1 MTLTVPMV
9 IKASAATIKSITNIV
24 QHRSKMRT
32 IELLENNGITLSQ
45 VRKSDPYYVGCLLRT
60 IEAIERASRQ
70 EKVELLLSFYT
81 SCEKANVMTQQPD
94 SYQEVLGLLEDMSY
108 TELNLIYLLEKNNHP
123 YTYDAIDPKKQE
135 EVSKRYQA
143 SKDAVSKAMG
153 LDHFK
158 LSARMARLTR
168 TGLIETLSAWDSN
181 VYYLTPLYKELKRF
195 VTFHFEHA

>member
-32 IELLENNGITLSQ
+32 IELLENNAITLSQ

-81 SCEKANVMTQQPD
+81 SCEKADVMTQQPD

-108 TELNLIYLLEKNNHP
+108 TELNLVYLLEKNNHP

-135 EVSKRYQA
+135 EVSKRYRA

-168 TGLIETLSAWDSN
+168 TGLIETLSAWDAN